1 MLNLLWVLILK
12 NNKFIINCPLCIQM
26 QIFFHSDAHSQM
38 FIAMHAFIA
47 QRVRLKHLITIL
59 FLILLSLPSCYNGET
74 AEASRKCTQAQ
85 IAKHCCSEAT
95 SRRHR
100 IKHRPSEPHQAPQAE
115 SEPPAR
121 RCLRCCHLYCGLR
134 ARMAHSATR
143 LPSARQIADSRSSNG
158 RSPASEDQW
167 LAP

>member
-1 MLNLLWVLILK
+1 
-12 NNKFIINCPLCIQM
+12 M

-85 IAKHCCSEAT
+85 IAKHCCSEA
-95 SRRHR
+95 
-100 IKHRPSEPHQAPQAE
+100 
-115 SEPPAR
+115 
-121 RCLRCCHLYCGLR
+121 
-134 ARMAHSATR
+134 
-143 LPSARQIADSRSSNG
+143 
-158 RSPASEDQW
+158 
-167 LAP
+167 